1 MFGCFHFGT
10 GVATVERN
18 SGVILSIFD
27 TWETGKLLSV
37 PCLPY
42 NGCRLHLIVPLQCK
56 LQCLS
61 KLGIFAFSFWFREE
75 IMFKLRNSSSE
86 LWRNR
91 LRIIVSKIAAQS
103 LLSASNFE
111 FQNCCGSLR
120 INYIDLRLVIF
131 EECRL
136 VSLWHG
142 VGNRPPPV
150 TLAWGGGECVSA
162 TILWRGEQVS
172 FTAEQWGWNPRR
184 AAGSFCEQPGGGFVL
199 VVTSSCQ
206 WAVYHFRCLWHRW
219 IVLHEGVVRSQGSML
234 RDTCLW

>member
-162 TILWRGEQVS
+162 TISWGGSKCPLQLSSEGGIPDRQLAVFVNNLEGGLCWWLPVHANGL
-172 FTAEQWGWNPRR
+172 FTTSGVC
-184 AAGSFCEQPGGGFVL
+184 GIGG
-199 VVTSSCQ
+199 
-206 WAVYHFRCLWHRW
+206 
-219 IVLHEGVVRSQGSML
+219 
-234 RDTCLW
+234 